1 MRFLEEHPGETLLVH
16 MKYENTS
23 TNANKRGWNKS
34 VVSYIKSRCN
44 GRIADFTPRMTL
56 ADARGKILFVIREDY
71 KSDNGGEYLGAYL
84 NWTNDKVV
92 FETSLHGN
100 TGEAAP
106 IKVNGL
112 YNIKNGGSDGVSKYA
127 AIDECIA
134 YTYNATDVA
143 RWCMN
148 YVSCYDRDHCSVTGL
163 GILGALGDYDY
174 CANRYN
180 RYTADKLNRPD
191 FRGNA
196 GIVLMDFAGASN
208 ATMTYGQT
216 YSNMAVYGDDLVEAV
231 IGANNKWDL
240 RRNE

>member
-1 MRFLEEHPGETLLVH
+1 M
-16 MKYENTS
+16 
-23 TNANKRGWNKS
+23 
-34 VVSYIKSRCN
+34 
-44 GRIADFTPRMTL
+44 
-56 ADARGKILFVIREDY
+56 
-71 KSDNGGEYLGAYL
+71 
-84 NWTNDKVV
+84 
-92 FETSLHGN
+92 
-100 TGEAAP
+100 
-106 IKVNGL
+106 
-112 YNIKNGGSDGVSKYA
+112 
-127 AIDECIA
+127 
-134 YTYNATDVA
+134 
-143 RWCMN
+143 
-148 YVSCYDRDHCSVTGL
+148 TGL
-163 GILGALGDYDY
+163 GVLGALGDYDY